1 MNVLIFS
8 ESPADEAAIRVLID
22 ALLDT
27 KTHAESFPRLQAR
40 RGFAWVL
47 KLLPAVLRHAYY
59 RTDADGLVVVLDS
72 NGSPVSEQQ
81 VSGKRESR
89 LYRLRRAAE
98 ATWADIRPRP
108 ERTPLKT
115 AIGLAAPAVEAWYRC
130 GIDPHATEAAWLR
143 DMQSGASAPRRIRE
157 MKRAVYG
164 TARPSLP
171 RETEAAVR
179 EARRLATDLAF
190 LESSFPIGF
199 GALARDVQA
208 WSSSS

>member
-27 KTHAESFPRLQAR
+27 KTHAEWFPRLRDR

-47 KLLPAVLRHAYY
+47 KLLPAVLKYSYY
-59 RTDADGLVVVLDS
+59 GTDADGLVVVLDS
-72 NGSPVSEQQ
+72 NGSPVSEQH
-81 VSGKRESR
+81 VSGKRDSR
-89 LYRLRRAAE
+89 LYRLRCAAE
-98 ATWADIRPRP
+98 KTWATIRPRP

-130 GIDPHATEAAWLR
+130 GIDPHASEARWIR
-143 DMQSGASAPRRIRE
+143 DMQAGASAPRRIRE
-157 MKRAVYG
+157 LKRAVYG

-171 RETEAAVR
+171 QETESAVR
-179 EARRLATDLAF
+179 EARRLATDLAL
-190 LESSFPIGF
+190 LENSFPIGF
-199 GALARDVQA
+199 GALARDVRA
-208 WSSSS
+208 WSPSS